1 MSDAAIRA
9 GLASILPTD
18 ILATPAQPVG
28 GGCSNECFRYGTAM
42 GPVFVKVANE
52 NSIDMLIAESVGL
65 HELRVAGAV
74 RVPQVLGI
82 GVAEGHALLALEWI
96 ELVRATPSSDAKLG
110 EQLAT
115 QHRVTKPLYGFKR
128 NNFIGRS
135 AQSNLWSRDW
145 VNFWRER
152 RLEAQLL
159 LAESNGVDEQ
169 FIERTTVLMAL
180 MDGFFTSYIPVASL
194 LHGDLWGGNYAADS
208 SGVPVIFDP
217 AVYFGDRECDLAM
230 TRLFGGFS
238 EEFYTAYHSAWPL
251 DEGWQQRV
259 ELYNLYHVLNHHNLF
274 GGSYLAQAEAMVG
287 KLLAELGH

>member
-9 GLASILPTD
+9 GLASILQRD
-18 ILATPAQPVG
+18 ILATPAQPVSG
-28 GGCSNECFRYGTAM
+28 GYSNECYRYETES
-42 GPVFVKVANE
+42 GPIFVKVANE
-52 NSIDMLIAESVGL
+52 NSIDTLVAESEGL
-65 HELRVAGAV
+65 HELHIASAI
-74 RVPQVLGI
+74 RVPQVFGVGAALGQ
-82 GVAEGHALLALEWI
+82 ALLVLEW
-96 ELVRATPSSDAKLG
+96 LDLMVATPKSDARLG
-110 EQLAT
+110 ELLAN

-135 AQSNLWSRDW
+135 AQPNLWSRDW

-152 RLEAQLL
+152 RLEPQLL
-159 LAESNGVDEQ
+159 IAESKGADEQ
-169 FIERTTVLMAL
+169 FLERSTLLTAL
-180 MDGFFTSYIPVASL
+180 MDGFFTSYVPVASL

-208 SGVPVIFDP
+208 KDEPVIVDP

-238 EEFYTAYHSAWPL
+238 AEFYAAYQSAWPL

-259 ELYNLYHVLNHHNLF
+259 ELYNLYHVLNHYNLF
-274 GGSYLAQAEAMVG
+274 GGSYVVQADAMVS